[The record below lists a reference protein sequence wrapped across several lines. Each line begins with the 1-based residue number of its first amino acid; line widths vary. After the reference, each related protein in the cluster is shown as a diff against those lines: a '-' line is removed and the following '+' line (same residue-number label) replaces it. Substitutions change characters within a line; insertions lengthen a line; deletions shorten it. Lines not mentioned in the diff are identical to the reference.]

1 MRNKIGII
9 INRLVYGFTFAFLY
23 QIVIGIATSLLS
35 LPLTGNIQDL
45 ISGVEQIDS
54 QHGPGLVAWWIIST
68 IIITAMTLLII
79 RYKKYLSPYKG
90 EKNIE
95 VPPRITIVTA
105 IIIGTLI
112 SFLFFLLDS
121 VIGLITKAGTA
132 TDVEAIYQA
141 AVVGNF
147 APLVIS
153 IIFSIV
159 AGFII
164 VGVASKTSKVKEMT
178 KDIGLQN
185 ITKISKILNK
195 TKTQKTS
202 LADTI
207 GQSPSALIH
216 VGQQKVENV
225 RIDMIE
231 YDPET
236 ITEKSDVKIKECLES
251 KDKPNVSWI
260 NIIGIHDPK
269 IIEAFGNSFEI
280 HPLHQANIMNTELR
294 PSIEISD
301 NYIMIMLKMPHY
313 ISETGKLELEQIS
326 IILAKDHIVTFQ
338 EIEADFFD
346 QIRKRLRNKTGT
358 IRNLKSDYLTYAIID
373 AIIDSYFLVI
383 EKIGDI
389 TEDLE
394 EELMQ
399 NPTAETMQTIQT
411 LKRRMISLRKSI
423 WPAREIVDFLGRD
436 SIMLISD
443 NTRTYLRDVYNHV
456 IQVIDTI
463 EGLRDVIGGML
474 DTYLSS
480 VSNRM
485 NEVMKTLTIIAAIF
499 IPITFIASIY
509 GTNFV
514 YVPELQWE
522 GSYFAMLTGMAVVSG
537 MMILWFKRKKW
548 L

>member
-54 QHGPGLVAWWIIST
+54 QYGPGLVAWWIIST

-105 IIIGTLI
+105 IIIGALI

>member
-1 MRNKIGII
+1 LRDQIGIVV
-9 INRLVYGFTFAFLY
+9 NRLVYGFTFAFLY

-35 LPLTGNIQDL
+35 IPLTGNIQDL

-54 QHGPGLVAWWIIST
+54 QQGPWLVAWWIIST
-68 IIITAMTLLII
+68 IIITAMALMII

-95 VPPRITIVTA
+95 VPPKITAITA
-105 IIIGTLI
+105 IIIGAVI

-121 VIGLITKAGTA
+121 VIGLFVKAGTA

-141 AVVGNF
+141 AIVGDF
-147 APLVIS
+147 TPLFIS
-153 IIFSIV
+153 MIFSII

-164 VGVASKTSKVKEMT
+164 VGVASKTSKVKEIT
-178 KDIGLQN
+178 KDFGLQD
-185 ITKISKILNK
+185 ITKITQIINK

-202 LADTI
+202 LSDTI
-207 GQSPSALIH
+207 GQSPGALIH
-216 VGQQKVENV
+216 VGQQKVEHI
-225 RIDMIE
+225 RIDMME
-231 YDPET
+231 YDRDT
-236 ITEKSDVKIKECLES
+236 ITEKSDVKIEECLES

-260 NIIGIHDPK
+260 NVIGIHDPK

-301 NYIMIMLKMPHY
+301 NYVMIMLKMPHY
-313 ISETGKLELEQIS
+313 INETGKLELEQIS
-326 IILAKDHIVTFQ
+326 IILAKDHVVTFQ

-346 QIRKRLRNKTGT
+346 QIRTRLRNKTGT
-358 IRNLKSDYLTYAIID
+358 IRNQKSDYLAYAIID

-389 TEDLE
+389 TEELE
-394 EELMQ
+394 EELMK
-399 NPTAETMQTIQT
+399 NPTADTMQTIQT

-423 WPAREIVDFLGRD
+423 WPAREIIDFLGRD
-436 SIMLISD
+436 STMLISD

-499 IPITFIASIY
+499 IPITFIAGLY

-522 GSYFAMLTGMAVVSG
+522 YSYFAMLFVMAVITSIMV
-537 MMILWFKRKKW
+537 MWFKRKKW